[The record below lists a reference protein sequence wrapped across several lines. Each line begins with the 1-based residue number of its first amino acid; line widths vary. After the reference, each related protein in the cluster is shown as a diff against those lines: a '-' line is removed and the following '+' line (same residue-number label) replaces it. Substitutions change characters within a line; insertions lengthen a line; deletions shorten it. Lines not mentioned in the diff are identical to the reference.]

1 MGDTK
6 IKMIIVDD
14 QALTSEL
21 DKAGYQQSGIKAEFA
36 RTFEEIEKKLQSKS
50 FDLITINLD
59 YHAMD
64 NVQLCKYIKSTY
76 GDQYPIIAT
85 SVKTSKKVKDSMKE
99 LGVNLF
105 VEQPIPRHMFIQQ
118 IKMLLNYAVRTNH
131 RAKAL
136 IDVSIK
142 NTSDSQSYSSE
153 FYDISST
160 GALVKG
166 EYDMGQLFEIKFH
179 IPGHKEAV
187 SCHGRFVRNVQLK
200 GEMYTAL
207 NFNDVSET
215 AQNAIQEFVF
225 KLQNESELKYYI

>member
-1 MGDTK
+1 MSTTA

-21 DKAGYQQSGIKAEFA
+21 DKAGYQQSGIKVEFA
-36 RTFEEIEKKLQSKS
+36 RSFGDFENKLKSQS

-64 NVQLCKYIKSTY
+64 SVQLCKYIKSTFK
-76 GDQYPIIAT
+76 DKYPIITT
-85 SVKTSKKVKDSMKE
+85 SVKTSKKAKNQMKE

-105 VEQPIPRHMFIQQ
+105 VEQPIPRHMFIEQ
-118 IKMLLNYAVRTNH
+118 IKMLLNYTVRTNH

-136 IDVSIK
+136 IDVQLK
-142 NTSDSQSYSSE
+142 DQQDEQHSSE
-153 FYDISST
+153 FFDLSST

-166 EYDMGQLFEIKFH
+166 EFEMDRIFQVKFKV
-179 IPGHKEAV
+179 PGFNKSI
-187 SCHGRFVRNVQLK
+187 SCNGKFVRNVQLK

-207 NFNDVSET
+207 NFEGMSDAEEK
-215 AQNAIQEFVF
+215 AIQDFVIQ
-225 KLQNESELKYYI
+225 LQNDQELKYYI